1 MELSN
6 FVSSG
11 SSYQAERG
19 TTDDIVMT
27 LVMLAWYTS
36 TENFEYL
43 STINI
48 DDLYR
53 EKYTEVD
60 DIIAPI
66 MTTEEPAGYYE
77 AGDYWVKP

>member
-1 MELSN
+1 
-6 FVSSG
+6 
-11 SSYQAERG
+11 
-19 TTDDIVMT
+19 I
-27 LVMLAWYTS
+27 
-36 TENFEYL
+36 ENFEYL